1 LAFAACKKDKGMPT
15 VTDLDGN
22 VYHTVKIGTQTW
34 MVENLKT
41 THYRNGDAIPN
52 EKNPQNWVN
61 LATGAYVD
69 NPNTVDYAKTYGH
82 LYNWFAVKDAR
93 NIAPLGWHVPSDS
106 EWTTLAEFLGGKLV
120 ASNKLRESGTS
131 HWQAPNTGAT
141 NSTGFRALPG
151 GYRKLDGGFLPM
163 NDGSIG
169 CYWAT
174 DEYSNANGKECDFN
188 VSDPEIY
195 FVDFA
200 KIAGLSVR
208 CIKD

>member
-1 LAFAACKKDKGMPT
+1 MPT
-15 VTDLDGN
+15 VTDVDGN

-52 EKNPQNWVN
+52 EKIAQNWVN

-69 NPNTVDYAKTYGH
+69 NPNTIDYAKIYGH

-106 EWTTLAEFLGGKLV
+106 EWATLAEFLGGKSV
-120 ASNKLRESGTS
+120 ASDKLRESGTS

-174 DEYSNANGKECDFN
+174 DEYSNTKGKECDFN
-188 VSDPEIY
+188 VSDPVLD
-195 FVDFA
+195 FVNFA

-208 CIKD
+208 CVKD